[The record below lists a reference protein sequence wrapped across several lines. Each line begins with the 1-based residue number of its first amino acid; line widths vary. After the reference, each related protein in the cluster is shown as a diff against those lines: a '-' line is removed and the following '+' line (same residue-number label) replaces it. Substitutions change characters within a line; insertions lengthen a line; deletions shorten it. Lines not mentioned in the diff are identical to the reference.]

1 MDKFSL
7 KNLLRKMIENVLVNF
22 LAEIFTKTPS
32 SNQARSG
39 RAKALYRVWNHLKL
53 TYLLFDDLKFSASL
67 QKGGE
72 KVLGYIVKRLSVHG
86 GCLGN

>member
-1 MDKFSL
+1 M
-7 KNLLRKMIENVLVNF
+7 
-22 LAEIFTKTPS
+22 
-32 SNQARSG
+32 
-39 RAKALYRVWNHLKL
+39 WNHLKL